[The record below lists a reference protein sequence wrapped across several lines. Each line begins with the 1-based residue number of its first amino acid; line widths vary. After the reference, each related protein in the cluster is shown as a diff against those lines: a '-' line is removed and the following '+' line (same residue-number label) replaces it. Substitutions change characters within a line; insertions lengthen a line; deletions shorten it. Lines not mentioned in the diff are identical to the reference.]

1 MGIIGKT
8 HAIDPKKK
16 KLYSFTGKSVLFMT
30 SMITFDFDRTVY
42 HLSMDINRTLRR
54 QRYMNQKIMGRENK
68 LQIEIRPKLKI
79 EMMKDLS

>member
-1 MGIIGKT
+1 
-8 HAIDPKKK
+8 
-16 KLYSFTGKSVLFMT
+16 
-30 SMITFDFDRTVY
+30 
-42 HLSMDINRTLRR
+42 MDINRTLRR